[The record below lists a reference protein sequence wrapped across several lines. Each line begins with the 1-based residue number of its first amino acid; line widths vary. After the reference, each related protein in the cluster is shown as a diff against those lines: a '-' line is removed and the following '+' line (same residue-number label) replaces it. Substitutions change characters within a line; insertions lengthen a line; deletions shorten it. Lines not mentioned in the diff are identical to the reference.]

1 MKIRG
6 TSTLQTDMLFLLIA
20 VSYMLLASVSF
31 DQKNEANIP
40 VSASEQDERERVKI
54 LVTPAGTF
62 EIREDNRRG
71 GRVDI
76 KTLARV
82 HKGAGVEIHPS
93 SDVLWRDIQ
102 VAYLFLVRSGVDV
115 VIKPFSG
122 GT

>member
-6 TSTLQTDMLFLLIA
+6 TATLQTDMLFLLIA

-31 DQKNEANIP
+31 DQKHETDIPLSAN
-40 VSASEQDERERVKI
+40 EQDERERVKL

-62 EIREDNRRG
+62 EISDDNRRG

-76 KTLARV
+76 KTLVRA
-82 HKGAGVEIHPS
+82 HKGADVEIHPS
-93 SDVLWRDIQ
+93 SDVMWRDIQ

-115 VIKPFSG
+115 IIKPFSG

>member
-20 VSYMLLASVSF
+20 VSYLLLASVSF
-31 DQKNEANIP
+31 DQKTETDIP
-40 VSASEQDERERVKI
+40 VSASERDERDRVKI

-62 EIREDNRRG
+62 EIRDDSRRG

-76 KTLARV
+76 QTLVRV
-82 HKGAGVEIHPS
+82 HKGADVAIHPS

-115 VIKPFSG
+115 IIKPFSG